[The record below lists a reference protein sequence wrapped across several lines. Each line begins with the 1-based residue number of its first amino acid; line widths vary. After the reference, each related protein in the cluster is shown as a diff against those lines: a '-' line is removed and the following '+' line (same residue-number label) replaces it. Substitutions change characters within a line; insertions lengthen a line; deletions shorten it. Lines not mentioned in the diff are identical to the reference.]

1 MKKLLIA
8 TGAIVFLFFLCLLLV
23 PMMLQEKILEMVE
36 DELDASLASEWSFDR
51 ESFELS
57 ALRNFPHLS
66 AGFGEILLRGKEQ
79 QRDDTILYA
88 RSARVV
94 LSTWKLLSGETP
106 PVKKIMLYAPSLHL
120 HQRKGLPP
128 NWDILAFK
136 EKATEKPGKAT
147 SHEPPE
153 PLFIEL
159 EMESGSLDIIDEP
172 AKTKLRI
179 RGADVK
185 IKGSMDEQSWTID
198 IADISFQ
205 KNGRTWIN
213 RSALSLHIPEVGFSS
228 AEGYSIDEGR
238 VQIDELK
245 VDIKG
250 KMKEGNVEFEFGN
263 EELALGEMVS
273 ILPMISKGE
282 SECSGLASLHGKFNG
297 SIAQGSHPQWS
308 AGIKIEDGQIN
319 APELESPFSEINI
332 DLEINRSGDKLQ
344 INSKEFHMLA
354 GDDPIDFKGLIES
367 DSILRLDISVDSR
380 FHISQLKSFYP
391 VEGVDIDGE
400 LVISGFAKGQFSKGR
415 IPEMDVNVEMKDGYA
430 NSSEIQGGIEK
441 INMISRLRSQDDQP
455 SSFRFEL
462 PNFGFTHGGES
473 LEING
478 SLIDYDRLI
487 FDLNIVGEIDL
498 GTLNQLVPHRENE
511 ISGLIS
517 TRINGKGEYDDIKN
531 EEYQQVSL
539 SGKIDLSNI
548 KLKSSRL
555 QKPLMLQSGN
565 ISIKPGIL
573 RLNSIKGSIGN
584 SDFLIGGN
592 LKGFLGYLLE
602 GKDLRGDIT
611 ANSQYLDLDEFRTS
625 RSKKPQQHGPSTPG
639 QEEAKSGDLILKVS
653 GNANTVRFNGI
664 PLSGFRATLEHD
676 RGSNRISNIFGN
688 ALQGQVKGNITMEEG
703 SAEKRKFSLDLGLD
717 NIDIHALFMAMGSPL
732 ASIPAGQNMTGTAD
746 SKFLVDGF
754 LDPEG
759 RPIENSLRGGGSI
772 SFNNASI
779 RNFDLIREM
788 VRTVRI
794 PGLSNWV
801 RDEYRLSDFSAR
813 GEFLN
818 GRIYFDE
825 FRVELDGHPF
835 TFFGSYGLKGN
846 MDYLVATEFKP
857 ASLGTMAN
865 LAIGALMGGNYDPDN
880 PLEVDFKVF
889 GENKNPSVH
898 LLSIKPKGRTGEA
911 SDPMEVAK
919 KELLERKKADEAA
932 SQKIFRELDSDF
944 R

>member
-36 DELDASLASEWSFDR
+36 GELDASLASEWSFDR
-51 ESFELS
+51 ESFDVS

-66 AGFGEILLRGKEQ
+66 AGFGEILLRGKGQ
-79 QRDDTILYA
+79 QSNDTILYA
-88 RSARVV
+88 NSARVV
-94 LSTWKLLSGETP
+94 LSTWKLISGETP
-106 PVKKIMLYAPSLHL
+106 PVKKIILSSPRLHL
-120 HQRKGLPP
+120 RQRKDLPP
-128 NWDILAFK
+128 NWDILSNKGEVAEQP
-136 EKATEKPGKAT
+136 EKAANRAAD
-147 SHEPPE
+147 EP
-153 PLFIEL
+153 FFTEL
-159 EMESGSLDIIDEP
+159 EMENSSIDIIDEP
-172 AKTKLRI
+172 GRTELRI
-179 RGADVK
+179 RGADAR
-185 IKGSMDEQSWTID
+185 IKGSIDEQSWTID
-198 IADISFQ
+198 IADISFRQ
-205 KNGRTWIN
+205 NARTWVN
-213 RSALSLHIPEVGFSS
+213 RSALSLYIPEVGFSYS
-228 AEGYSIDEGR
+228 EGFSIEEGR

-282 SECSGLASLHGKFNG
+282 SRCSGLASVHGKFNG
-297 SIAQGSHPQWS
+297 SIEQDLDPQWS
-308 AGIKIEDGQIN
+308 ARIKIEDGQID
-319 APELESPFSEINI
+319 APELESPFSEIDI
-332 DLEINRSGDKLQ
+332 DLEIDRSGDKLR
-344 INSKEFHMLA
+344 INSREFHMLA

-367 DSILRLDISVDSR
+367 DSILRLDISIDSR
-380 FHISQLKSFYP
+380 FHISQFKSFYP

-400 LVISGFAKGQFSKGR
+400 LIITGFAKGQFSKDR
-415 IPEMDVNVEMKDGYA
+415 IPEMDVKVEMKDGYA

-441 INMISRLRSQDDQP
+441 INMVSRLKSQDDQP
-455 SSFRFEL
+455 SSFHFEL

-473 LEING
+473 LELSG

-487 FDLNIVGEIDL
+487 FDLNIVGEMDL
-498 GTLNQLVPHRENE
+498 GTLNQLVPHQENE

-517 TRINGKGEYDDIKN
+517 THINGKGEYEDIKN
-531 EEYQQVSL
+531 EEYQKVSL

-548 KLKSSRL
+548 EFKSSKL
-555 QKPLMLQSGN
+555 EKPLELQSGN
-565 ISIKPGIL
+565 ISIQPGIL
-573 RLNSIKGSIGN
+573 KLNSIKGSIGK

-592 LKGFLGYLLE
+592 LRGFLGYLFE
-602 GKDLRGDIT
+602 GKDLIGDLT
-611 ANSQYLDLDEFRTS
+611 ANSQYLDLDEFKTMRT
-625 RSKKPQQHGPSTPG
+625 KQTQNHEPSSPG
-639 QEEAKSGDLILKVS
+639 QEEVKSGDLIFQVS
-653 GNANTVRFNGI
+653 GNANKVLFNGI
-664 PLSGFRATLEHD
+664 LLNGFRAKLEHE
-676 RGSNRISNIFGN
+676 RGRNRISNIFCN
-688 ALQGQVKGNITMEEG
+688 ALQGQVKGNMTMEKG
-703 SAEKRKFSLDLGLD
+703 RAEQRKFSLDLDLD
-717 NIDIHALFMAMGSPL
+717 NIDIHALFMAMGTPL
-732 ASIPAGQNMTGTAD
+732 SNIPAGQNMSGTAD
-746 SKFLVDGF
+746 SKFLIDGF
-754 LDPEG
+754 LNSDG
-759 RPIENSLRGGGSI
+759 SPIENSLRGGGSI

-801 RDEYRLSDFSAR
+801 RDEYRLSNFTTR

-835 TFFGSYGLKGN
+835 TFFGSYGLEGN

-880 PLEVDFKVF
+880 PLEIDFKVF

-898 LLSIKPKGRTGEA
+898 LLSIKPKGRAGEA

-919 KELLERKKADEAA
+919 KELLERKKTDEATG
-932 SQKIFRELDSDF
+932 QKIFKELDSSF